1 MLRQQTGVSIL
12 LQEREKNQEKNAS
25 RCKVLKLDK
34 SIRQYK
40 LATKYMKETPTKLPL
55 NDC

>member
-1 MLRQQTGVSIL
+1 MLRQQTGVFIL

-40 LATKYMKETPTKLPL
+40 LATKYMKEIPTKLPL